1 MQFQAGTRVA
11 ARGLAW
17 DLVEVQQ
24 LGAQQRLHLRCAG
37 GDLHGLEWD
46 LLYPNEP
53 AEPLHTSLCPEAPG
67 PLTAWRLHH
76 VACLLDQVPGPDDM
90 LAAEP
95 GRVTI
100 EPYQLVPLMRA
111 LELPRP
117 RLLLA
122 DAVGLGKTIQAGLIA
137 TELIARRRAHR
148 ILVVSPP
155 GPLLTQWHHEL
166 RDRFGLRFTI
176 IADSGALQRERRR
189 TELGGNPFDSIALCL
204 VSLDFAKQERVL
216 EDLERAAW
224 DLAIIDEAHHCI
236 ASAAGA
242 DSDDTLRRRLAEV
255 AARRSDGLLL
265 LTATPHDG
273 YDAHFASLI
282 ELLDPSLVDG
292 RGGLAGTAYR
302 RHVVRR
308 LKSHIRDPRTGA
320 PLFRERKVLPVRIE
334 QFGDR
339 ASAVQAFH
347 SALAALVAPRL
358 RRAQRGGDYADAL
371 AFIGLLKRSVS
382 TISACIATLQVVAE
396 RYRDLRAD
404 AGNAEALRK
413 ERARALR
420 AYRRRRLRFGV
431 LDAAAETAAA
441 ELEAEDMATDMIRFG
456 PFGTDADQ
464 PRGSIQDVPIQ
475 DTSVADALQALIR
488 HGEAAAPHDPK
499 LRAMLDEVRLIR
511 VAHPSANILVY
522 TEYADSQAAAVNAL
536 RHAKG
541 IGGEILAISGLDPE
555 AERTRI
561 AERCADQDN
570 IVLVSTDS
578 MAEGLNL
585 HQRCHHLIH
594 LDLPY
599 NPNRLE
605 QRNGRIDR
613 YGQRQDP
620 EIRYLYLAGTFEERL
635 LLHLIAK
642 YEKARARLDVM
653 PDTLGV
659 TADES
664 AWSTGLISGFAED
677 RAHLGFAED
686 QARLFDDDAPP
697 IRTLDVAAEA
707 ENAAALRDLLHEID
721 RAFAGYERQ
730 AVRHGWL
737 AEQGLNAN
745 LRQVGAAAAIHQ
757 RSDALTGHIDLAAFV
772 ADAIAA
778 ETNDASDARDP
789 PAATDR
795 LTLPPDWTAGL
806 DGLPGYDGRTRT
818 LRFTH
823 DRARLCDGDGEPLAY
838 FGRGHPVV
846 RRAIARVRRGD
857 IVSAGGIR
865 DARVSTAR
873 CDGDESVALLTFSI
887 EIAGARRTAMRRIV
901 AVLLPQS
908 GTPTEVAQ
916 PECWLRLAA
925 PDRAISPD
933 DVWPRWFAHW
943 LPQRQRQAEQIATI
957 AMRRAAATF
966 IETQRARCERERTG
980 LERWLTLRT
989 GDICGAQVAGTPD
1002 LFGTIPDLPAWKT
1015 DSAPSDRLAAFAAD
1029 PDNAPAKRR
1038 EANSAL
1044 VLFRRR
1050 CDEIAADL
1058 VLSAPVLHPVGM
1070 LLLVPGHSSVD
1081 PAAPAR

>member
-1 MQFQAGTRVA
+1 MQFLAGSRIA

-17 DLVEVQQ
+17 DLLEVQQ
-24 LGAQQRLHLRCAG
+24 LGAQQRLRLRCAG

-53 AEPLHTSLCPEAPG
+53 ATPLQTALRPEAPG
-67 PLTAWRLHH
+67 PLTVWRLHH
-76 VACLLDQVPGPDDM
+76 IACLLDQVPGPYDM

-95 GRVTI
+95 GRLTI
-100 EPYQLVPLMRA
+100 EPYQLAPLMRA

-122 DAVGLGKTIQAGLIA
+122 DAVGLGKTVQAGLIA

-148 ILVVSPP
+148 ILAVSPP

-176 IADSGALQRERRR
+176 IADSAALQRERRR

-204 VSLDFAKQERVL
+204 VSLDFAKQEHVL
-216 EDLERAAW
+216 EDLERVSW

-236 ASAAGA
+236 AASPGA

-255 AARRSDGLLL
+255 VARRSDGLLL

-320 PLFRERKVLPVRIE
+320 PLFRERKVLPVRID
-334 QFGDR
+334 QRGSG
-339 ASAVQAFH
+339 AGTVQAFH
-347 SALAALVAPRL
+347 SALAALVAPKL
-358 RRAQRGGDYADAL
+358 RRAKHGGDYADAL

-382 TISACIATLQVVAE
+382 TIAACVATLQVVAE
-396 RYRDLRAD
+396 RYRTLRTD
-404 AGNAEALRK
+404 ATDAEALRK

-431 LDAAAETAAA
+431 LDAAAEAAAA
-441 ELEAEDMATDMIRFG
+441 ELEAEDMAADLLRFG
-456 PFGTDADQ
+456 ASETG
-464 PRGSIQDVPIQ
+464 PRRGDSQDGGI
-475 DTSVADALQALIR
+475 AEALQALIR
-488 HGEAAAPHDPK
+488 QGEAAAPHDPK

-511 VAHPSANILVY
+511 VAHPAANILVY
-522 TEYADSQAAAVNAL
+522 TEYADSQAAAVAAL
-536 RHAKG
+536 RHAKA
-541 IGGEILAISGLDPE
+541 IGGEVLAISGLDPE

-561 AERCADQDN
+561 AERCADRNN

-585 HQRCHHLIH
+585 HQRCCHLIH

-613 YGQRQDP
+613 YGQRRDP

-635 LLHLIAK
+635 LLRLIAK
-642 YEKARARLDVM
+642 YEKARACLDVM

-659 TADES
+659 TAGES
-664 AWSTGLISGFAED
+664 ACNTGLVSGFAETP
-677 RAHLGFAED
+677 AHPGFAEH
-686 QARLFDDDAPP
+686 QARLFHDDAPP
-697 IRTLDVAAEA
+697 IRTLDVAAEV
-707 ENAAALRDLLHEID
+707 ENAAALHDLLHEID

-730 AVRHGWL
+730 AVHHGWL
-737 AEQGLNAN
+737 AGQGLAAG
-745 LRQVGAAAAIHQ
+745 LRQAGAAAAARE
-757 RSDALTGHIDLAAFV
+757 RSDALTGHIDLPAFI

-778 ETNDASDARDP
+778 EMNDASATSERSGSKACVQ
-789 PAATDR
+789 AAGDR

-806 DGLPGYDGRTRT
+806 EGLPGYDARTRT
-818 LRFTH
+818 LRFTR
-823 DRARLCDGDGEPLAY
+823 DRNRLCDADGESLAY
-838 FGRGHPVV
+838 LGRGHPLA
-846 RRAIARVRRGD
+846 RRAIARVRRSD
-857 IVSAGGIR
+857 IVSEGTIR
-865 DARVSTAR
+865 DARVSAAR
-873 CDGDESVALLTFSI
+873 SDRDAPSALFTFSV
-887 EIAGARRTAMRRIV
+887 EIAGARRTALQRVI

-908 GTPTEVAQ
+908 GPAEEIAQ
-916 PECWLRLAA
+916 AESWLHLAA
-925 PDRAISPD
+925 PDRTILLGT
-933 DVWPRWFAHW
+933 VWQRWFAHW
-943 LPQRQRQAEQIATI
+943 LPQRQRQAEQIATAAMHRI
-957 AMRRAAATF
+957 AAGF
-966 IETQRARCERERTG
+966 IDAQRQRCDRAR
-980 LERWLTLRT
+980 LERWLALRA
-989 GDICGAQVAGTPD
+989 GDICGAHVAATHD
-1002 LFGTIPDLPAWKT
+1002 LFGAITGLPAWKT
-1015 DSAPSDRLAAFAAD
+1015 HPAPLDRLAAFAAD
-1029 PDNAPAKRR
+1029 PDNAPPKRR
-1038 EANSAL
+1038 EANSMLA
-1044 VLFRRR
+1044 LFRRR

-1058 VLSAPVLHPVGM
+1058 APSAPVLHPLGM
-1070 LLLVPGHSSVD
+1070 LLLVPEVPSANQ
-1081 PAAPAR
+1081 AASAL

>member
-1 MQFQAGTRVA
+1 MQFLAGTRIA

-24 LGAQQRLHLRCAG
+24 LGAQHRLRMRCAG

-46 LLYPNEP
+46 LLYPNEQ
-53 AEPLHTSLCPEAPG
+53 ATPLQTALRPDAPG

-76 VACLLDQVPGPDDM
+76 IACLLDQVPSPGDM

-111 LELPRP
+111 LEMPRP

-148 ILVVSPP
+148 VLVVSPP

-176 IADSGALQRERRR
+176 IADSAALQRERRR
-189 TELGGNPFDSIALCL
+189 TELGGNPFDTIALCL
-204 VSLDFAKQERVL
+204 VSLDFAKQEHVL
-216 EDLERAAW
+216 EHLERAAW

-236 ASAAGA
+236 AAAPGA
-242 DSDDTLRRRLAEV
+242 DSDATLRRRLAAVV
-255 AARRSDGLLL
+255 AQRSDGLLL

-320 PLFRERKVLPVRIE
+320 PLFRERKVQPVRIE
-334 QFGDR
+334 QGGDG
-339 ASAVQAFH
+339 AGAVQAFH
-347 SALAALVAPRL
+347 AALAALVAPRL
-358 RRAQRGGDYADAL
+358 RRAQRSGDYADAL

-382 TISACIATLQVVAE
+382 TIAACVATLRVVAE
-396 RYRDLRAD
+396 RYRALQAD
-404 AGNAEALRK
+404 AGDAEALRK

-441 ELEAEDMATDMIRFG
+441 ELEAEDMAADLAR
-456 PFGTDADQ
+456 FGTDGVAPALPLRAD
-464 PRGSIQDVPIQ
+464 PDG
-475 DTSVADALQALIR
+475 TSAISDALQALIVL
-488 HGEAAAPHDPK
+488 GSAAERYDPK
-499 LRAMLDEVRLIR
+499 LRGMLDEVRLIR
-511 VAHPSANILVY
+511 AAHPAANVLVY
-522 TEYADSQAAAVNAL
+522 TEYADSQAAAVQAL
-536 RHAKG
+536 RHATR
-541 IGGEILAISGLDPE
+541 ISGEILAISGLDPE

-561 AERCADQDN
+561 AERCATRDD

-585 HQRCHHLIH
+585 HQRCCHLIH

-613 YGQRQDP
+613 YGQRHDP

-635 LLHLIAK
+635 LLRLIAK
-642 YEKARARLDVM
+642 YEKARACLETM

-664 AWSTGLISGFAED
+664 AWSAGLAAGFA
-677 RAHLGFAED
+677 AD
-686 QARLFDDDAPP
+686 QAALVFDGAPVV
-697 IRTLDVAAEA
+697 RTFDIAAEA
-707 ENAAALRDLLHEID
+707 DNAAALRDLLHEID

-737 AEQGLNAN
+737 AGQGLNAD
-745 LRQVGAAAAIHQ
+745 LRQAAEAGGARR
-757 RSDALTGHIDLAAFV
+757 RSDALSGHVDLAGFV

-778 ETNDASDARDP
+778 EANVP
-789 PAATDR
+789 PADQPHRPQDAGNC
-795 LTLPPDWTAGL
+795 LSLPPDWTAGL
-806 DGLPGYDGRTRT
+806 DGLPGYDAATRSV
-818 LRFTH
+818 RFTH
-823 DRARLCDGDGEPLAY
+823 DRDCLCDADGGQLA
-838 FGRGHPVV
+838 FLGRGHPLV
-846 RRAIARVRRGD
+846 RRAILRVRH
-857 IVSAGGIR
+857 SAAGAADGTR
-865 DARVSTAR
+865 DARVSATGAADGTCDAR
-873 CDGDESVALLTFSI
+873 GSAACGASSDPAALVTFII
-887 EIAGARRTAMRRIV
+887 EIAGTRYPALQQVV
-901 AVLLPQS
+901 AVLLPRS
-908 GTPTEVAQ
+908 GPPREIAQ

-925 PDRAISPD
+925 HDRAIPPD
-933 DVWPRWFAHW
+933 GVWQRWFAPW
-943 LPQRQRQAEQIATI
+943 LPRSQPEAAQC
-957 AMRRAAATF
+957 AAAAM
-966 IETQRARCERERTG
+966 QRIAAGIMDAQRPRRDSDSVN
-980 LERWLTLRT
+980 LQRWLTLRAD
-989 GDICGAQVAGTPD
+989 DICGARIAGTAD
-1002 LFGTIPDLPAWKT
+1002 LFGETRDLPDWKT
-1015 DSAPSDRLAAFAAD
+1015 RDAPLDRLAAFAAD
-1029 PDNAPAKRR
+1029 ADNPPARRR
-1038 EANSAL
+1038 EADTAVAL
-1044 VLFRRR
+1044 YRQRHG
-1050 CDEIAADL
+1050 EIAAL
-1058 VLSAPVLHPVGM
+1058 LTPPPPVLRLLGM
-1070 LLLVPGHSSVD
+1070 LLLVPKSSC
-1081 PAAPAR
+1081 P

>member
-1 MQFQAGTRVA
+1 MQFLAGSRVA

-24 LGAQQRLHLRCAG
+24 LGAQQCLHLRCAG

-46 LLYPNEP
+46 LLYPNEQ
-53 AEPLHTSLCPEAPG
+53 ATPLQTALRPESPG

-76 VACLLDQVPGPDDM
+76 IASLLGQVPGPHDM

-95 GRVTI
+95 GRVAI

-111 LELPRP
+111 LELPRQ

-176 IADSGALQRERRR
+176 IADSTALQRERRR

-236 ASAAGA
+236 ATNPGA

-255 AARRSDGLLL
+255 VARRSDGLLL

-273 YDAHFASLI
+273 YDTHFASLI
-282 ELLDPSLVDG
+282 ELLDPSLVNG
-292 RGGLAGTAYR
+292 RGGLAGNAYR

-308 LKSHIRDPRTGA
+308 LKSHICDPRSGA

-334 QFGDR
+334 QSGDG
-339 ASAVQAFH
+339 ADAVQAFH

-358 RRAQRGGDYADAL
+358 RRAKHSGDYADAL

-382 TISACIATLQVVAE
+382 TVSACVATLQVVAE
-396 RYRDLRAD
+396 RYRALRSDGTDAD
-404 AGNAEALRK
+404 ALRR
-413 ERARALR
+413 ERVRTLR

-441 ELEAEDMATDMIRFG
+441 ELEAEDMAVDLVRFG
-456 PFGTDADQ
+456 AFETEPKPGL
-464 PRGSIQDVPIQ
+464 VPDREI
-475 DTSVADALQALIR
+475 ADALQALIR
-488 HGEAAAPHDPK
+488 QGEAAAPHDLK
-499 LRAMLDEVRLIR
+499 LSAMLDEVRLIR
-511 VAHPSANILVY
+511 TAHPAANILVY
-522 TEYADSQAAAVNAL
+522 TEYADSQVAAVDAL
-536 RHAKG
+536 RCAKG
-541 IGGEILAISGLDPE
+541 IDGEILAISGLDPE

-561 AERCADQDN
+561 AERCADRSD

-585 HQRCHHLIH
+585 HQRCCHLIH

-613 YGQRQDP
+613 YGQRRDP

-635 LLHLIAK
+635 LLRLIAK
-642 YEKARARLDVM
+642 YEKARACLDVM

-659 TADES
+659 TAEEPVWS
-664 AWSTGLISGFAED
+664 AGLVA
-677 RAHLGFAED
+677 GFAED
-686 QARLFDDDAPP
+686 QARLFDDDTPP
-697 IRTLDVAAEA
+697 IRTLDVATEA

-721 RAFAGYERQ
+721 RAFEGYERQ

-737 AEQGLNAN
+737 AEQGLNAD
-745 LRQVGAAAAIHQ
+745 LRQAGAAASACQ
-757 RSDALTGHIDLAAFV
+757 RSDALIGHIDLAAFV
-772 ADAIAA
+772 ADAVAA
-778 ETNDASDARDP
+778 EVNDASAV
-789 PAATDR
+789 AAIGNR
-795 LTLPPDWTAGL
+795 LILPPDWTVGL
-806 DGLPGYDGRTRT
+806 DGLPGYDAGTRT
-818 LRFTH
+818 LCFTR
-823 DRARLCDGDGEPLAY
+823 DRNRLCDVDGEQLAY
-838 FGRGHPVV
+838 LGRGHPLVC
-846 RRAIARVRRGD
+846 RAITRVRQGD
-857 IVSAGGIR
+857 IVSAGGIC
-865 DARVSTAR
+865 DARVSAA
-873 CDGDESVALLTFSI
+873 CGEDDEPAALLTFHV
-887 EIAGARRTAMRRIV
+887 EIAGARRTELQRVI
-901 AVLLPQS
+901 AVMLPRS
-908 GTPTEVAQ
+908 RPATEMTQA
-916 PECWLRLAA
+916 ESWLHLAA
-925 PDRAISPD
+925 CDRTTAVD
-933 DVWPRWFAHW
+933 GVWPRWFAGW
-943 LPQRQRQAEQIATI
+943 LPRRQRQAEEIATV
-957 AMRRAAATF
+957 AMQRMGGEF
-966 IETQRARCERERTG
+966 IDTQRARHEGNRTE
-980 LERWLTLRT
+980 LEHWLTLRAN
-989 GDICGAQVAGTPD
+989 DICGEPVGWTAD
-1002 LFGTIPDLPAWKT
+1002 LFGASPDLPTWRTLA
-1015 DSAPSDRLAAFAAD
+1015 APLDRLAAFVAD
-1029 PDNAPAKRR
+1029 ADNAPAKRR

-1044 VLFRRR
+1044 ALFRRR
-1050 CDEIAADL
+1050 WDETAVDL
-1058 VLSAPVLHPVGM
+1058 APARPALRPIGM
-1070 LLLVPGHSSVD
+1070 LLLVPNASRAGHKVANHK
-1081 PAAPAR
+1081 AAT